1 MVRPRRIVAAW
12 PRSPAPPRTV
22 GRVQVSDRDCG
33 TDHGPNANSAAVA
46 KTAAA
51 PIERIKRE
59 SRYPSAWL
67 AHRARASHALQSL
80 CSGNQ
85 Y

>member
-1 MVRPRRIVAAW
+1 MATLARPLLARAE
-12 PRSPAPPRTV
+12 
-22 GRVQVSDRDCG
+22 RVKVSDRDCG
-33 TDHGPNANSAAVA
+33 TEHAPNANSAAVA

-80 CSGNQ
+80 RS
-85 Y
+85 